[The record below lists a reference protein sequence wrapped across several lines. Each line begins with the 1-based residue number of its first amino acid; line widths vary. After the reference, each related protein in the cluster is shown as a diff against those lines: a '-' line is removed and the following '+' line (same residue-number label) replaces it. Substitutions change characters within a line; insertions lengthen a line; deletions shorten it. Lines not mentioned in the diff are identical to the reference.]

1 MKRCHSLAFEAAGHN
16 PIEKAQVRVDIESKS
31 VGRNPARHMNS
42 HRDELII
49 PDPNSAR
56 TVNSSGIYS
65 KFSGHAN
72 KDLFERV
79 HIPGEVPPV
88 LGEVKY
94 GIADKLATS
103 VESDIASPV
112 GFKYLGAKMAQAL
125 WRKENVF
132 AIGVTPQ
139 RVNRRMFQQ
148 KEGVGNI
155 ASLSRNNSLMLEEE
169 AVLVIDNAR

>member
-1 MKRCHSLAFEAAGHN
+1 LKRCHSLAFEAAGHN
-16 PIEKAQVRVDIESKS
+16 PIEKPQVRVDVESKA
-31 VGRNPARHMNS
+31 VGRNPARHVNA

-56 TVNSSGIYS
+56 TVYPSGVYS

-72 KDLFERV
+72 KDFFERV
-79 HIPGEVPPV
+79 HVPGKVPPV

-94 GIADKLATS
+94 GIADKLARS

-112 GFKYLGAKMAQAL
+112 SFKYLGAQMAQAL

-132 AIGVTPQ
+132 AVGVTPQ
-139 RVNRRMFQQ
+139 RVNGRMLQQ
-148 KEGVGNI
+148 KERVGNI
-155 ASLSRNNSLMLEEE
+155 ASLSRNNSLMLEE
-169 AVLVIDNAR
+169 